1 MKWRKLEMPK
11 SLEFEKE
18 TFSDTYGKFFAEPFE
33 RGYATTIGNSLR
45 RILLSSIQG
54 AAITSVKANGVLHEF
69 ATIPGI
75 VEDMTEIILN
85 LKQVRLKL
93 NTDNEPKKIYL
104 VVTGEKEVKA
114 KDIQP
119 DSEVEIVN
127 PDLHI
132 ATLTSKTAKLELEM
146 DVETGRGYVS
156 AEKNKKEVQE
166 IGIIPIDSIFT
177 PVSKVRFDVENTRVG
192 QITDYDKLVIEIWTD
207 GRIKPDDALAHASYI
222 LKDYMNIFINF
233 EEEPRIEEEENV
245 DGEKEKLRGILTKS
259 IEELELS
266 VRASNCLKVANIK
279 TIGELVQK
287 TEQDMLKYRNFGR
300 KSLSEIKDLLTGM
313 GFGFGTKIDPELL
326 LKPKKQVKKSE
337 TEEK

>member
-233 EEEPRIEEEENV
+233 EEEPRMEEEENV